1 MTMRIPLNVAPCSGD
16 ELQYIQDAINSGRLA
31 GHNAYSTRCQSW
43 FEENTGCVRALMT
56 PSCTA
61 ALEIAAMLIDVN
73 TGDEV
78 IMPSFTFV
86 STANAFALRG
96 AKIVFVDVDPV
107 TMNIDPEA
115 VESAITQRTK
125 AVVAVHYAGVPCEM
139 DRLSAIAEHH
149 KLVLI
154 EDAAQPHLSTFRG
167 KPAGSFGSLAA
178 FSFHETKNLTAGGE
192 GGMLCIND
200 PRLVQQAEIIREK
213 GTNRG
218 AFFRGEVDKYTWVGL
233 GSSYLASELQA
244 AYLYGQLQNATLLTS
259 RRREIWKKYRE
270 GLDDLQK
277 SGRILLPT
285 PPSESEHNAH
295 MFFLKCAEITERE
308 ALISHLSEKGI
319 CAVFHYVPLHS
330 SPAGKRHGRFHGDDR
345 HTTAESQRLVRLP
358 MFSSLPDEQVDE
370 VIREIHAF
378 YEAC

>member
-1 MTMRIPLNVAPCSGD
+1 MRIPFNVAPCSGD

-154 EDAAQPHLSTFRG
+154 EDAAQAFGATLGDRAAGTFG
-167 KPAGSFGSLAA
+167 DLAA
-178 FSFHETKNLTAGGE
+178 FSLQQGKHITTGE
-192 GGMLCIND
+192 GGIVCTDDDELARQVFLYVCGYGTQQ
-200 PRLVQQAEIIREK
+200 PRQSWPSGAPPLSEPPW
-213 GTNRG
+213 GTDRP
-218 AFFRGEVDKYTWVGL
+218 
-233 GSSYLASELQA
+233 A
-244 AYLYGQLQNATLLTS
+244 AY
-259 RRREIWKKYRE
+259 
-270 GLDDLQK
+270 
-277 SGRILLPT
+277 
-285 PPSESEHNAH
+285 
-295 MFFLKCAEITERE
+295 
-308 ALISHLSEKGI
+308 
-319 CAVFHYVPLHS
+319 
-330 SPAGKRHGRFHGDDR
+330 
-345 HTTAESQRLVRLP
+345 
-358 MFSSLPDEQVDE
+358 
-370 VIREIHAF
+370 
-378 YEAC
+378 